1 MTLNHLRIVTQCRL
15 SYSFFHTN
23 KRWIYSDQFTNI
35 LSIEFTMHVYVCTL
49 SDRLKTTYSFLY
61 FLFINYYFMFTVMT
75 EHIILCYVFLTYK
88 YYSLKV
94 EYTIWILY
102 CKGNVYK
109 MIRKY
114 GFISYRIFIHKD
126 HDISLMLHT
135 RVWFLMLLTRVW
147 FLILHTRVWILMLHT
162 RVWFL
167 MLHTRVRFL
176 MLHTCVWFLD
186 GTLQSLQFHIDRKSQ
201 ITIISYKILA

>member
-1 MTLNHLRIVTQCRL
+1 MTLNHLRIVKQV
-15 SYSFFHTN
+15 SPVIVFIQTN
-23 KRWIYSDQFTNI
+23 VEYYSDQFTNM

-49 SDRLKTTYSFLY
+49 SNRLKTTYSFLY
-61 FLFINYYFMFTVMT
+61 FLFINCYFMFTVMV

-109 MIRKY
+109 MIRKN
-114 GFISYRIFIHKD
+114 GFISYRIFIHKAQ
-126 HDISLMLHT
+126 DISLMLHT
-135 RVWFLMLLTRVW
+135 RVWFLG
-147 FLILHTRVWILMLHT
+147 
-162 RVWFL
+162 
-167 MLHTRVRFL
+167 
-176 MLHTCVWFLD
+176 

-201 ITIISYKILA
+201 IAIISDQILA

>member
-1 MTLNHLRIVTQCRL
+1 MLGKVLQIFSERCILIISCMFTGVPCESIHVCVTSRFIHVCVTSKIIHVWVTSRITHVCVTSSWCHDL
-15 SYSFFHTN
+15 
-23 KRWIYSDQFTNI
+23 
-35 LSIEFTMHVYVCTL
+35 L
-49 SDRLKTTYSFLY
+49 
-61 FLFINYYFMFTVMT
+61 FTVMA

-109 MIRKY
+109 IIRKY

-135 RVWFLMLLTRVW
+135 RVWFLMPLL
-147 FLILHTRVWILMLHT
+147 
-162 RVWFL
+162 
-167 MLHTRVRFL
+167 
-176 MLHTCVWFLD
+176 
-186 GTLQSLQFHIDRKSQ
+186 
-201 ITIISYKILA
+201 